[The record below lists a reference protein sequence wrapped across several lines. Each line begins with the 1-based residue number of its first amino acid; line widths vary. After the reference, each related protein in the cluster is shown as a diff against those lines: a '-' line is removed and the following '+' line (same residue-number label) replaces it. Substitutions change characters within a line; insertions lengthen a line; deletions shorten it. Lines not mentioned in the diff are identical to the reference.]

1 MNQPKPEYAIVVPI
15 EEVKPR
21 AASLKWWILAPL
33 SILLLPVALYGI
45 TKIPI
50 VEQYRLSKKG
60 NSIAIYDGFEFVGS
74 DRFRAYPQKLTAP
87 IYVQLPNGNRYL
99 LNELPEEEACKFL
112 PLSATDS
119 PRARVYT
126 EGDSYIR
133 YIDGD
138 LHWIS
143 VLSISGKFGI
153 SPTKEGPYLT
163 LPVDRQD
170 VLKTF
175 GQPIRWAPYKPSRL
189 SP

>member
-74 DRFRAYPQKLTAP
+74 DRFRAYPQKL
-87 IYVQLPNGNRYL
+87 
-99 LNELPEEEACKFL
+99 
-112 PLSATDS
+112 
-119 PRARVYT
+119 
-126 EGDSYIR
+126 
-133 YIDGD
+133 
-138 LHWIS
+138 
-143 VLSISGKFGI
+143 
-153 SPTKEGPYLT
+153 
-163 LPVDRQD
+163 
-170 VLKTF
+170 
-175 GQPIRWAPYKPSRL
+175 
-189 SP
+189 